1 MDVQRVWVVRA
12 GKGGVW
18 ANEFEQRGEMVVG
31 FAPVPDL
38 TGATRQRVMELARA
52 EFGEKGGSNAGGQL
66 DAFANQI
73 AADDLV
79 ITPERDTREL
89 LYGRASG
96 QYRFLAEPA
105 FADHRHARGVEWLG
119 RRDRDML
126 PERALFSLGST
137 LTVFKPE
144 PQDGIAHF
152 LLTGEVDPGRF
163 DVDGAGGEPGEAVL
177 ASTAADE
184 QENRNKELI
193 AKRIRDLGWAE
204 TQELVAGVLRALGY
218 ATQVSLPGADGGV
231 DVIACQD
238 PLFLRPPVVKV
249 QVKARPET
257 NSPPSEVRAL
267 LGILDPDDRGIF
279 VSTGGFT
286 GSTEKEV
293 DGNRRV
299 QLLGMDRLVELVLE
313 HYDALDD
320 EVRSLIPLRRIWVLA
335 DEPD

>member
-1 MDVQRVWVVRA
+1 MSGQQVWVVRA

-18 ANEFEQRGEMVVG
+18 ASEFEQRGDMAVG
-31 FAPVPDL
+31 FAPVGDL
-38 TGATRQRVMELARA
+38 TGATRQQVMERARR

-66 DAFANQI
+66 DAFANRI
-73 AADDLV
+73 ATGDLV

-89 LYGRASG
+89 LYGRVSG
-96 QYRFLAEPA
+96 PYRFLPEPA
-105 FADHRHARGVEWLG
+105 VADHRHARAVEWLG
-119 RRDRDML
+119 RRDRDRL

-137 LTVFKPE
+137 LTVFRPE

-152 LLTGEVDPGRF
+152 LLSGEVDPGRF
-163 DVDGAGGEPGEAVL
+163 DAGGGGVPEEAL
-177 ASTAADE
+177 LGSTAAEE

-204 TQELVAGVLRALGY
+204 TQDLVAGVLRAMGY
-218 ATQVSLPGADGGV
+218 ATQVSPPGADGGV

-238 PLFLRPPVVKV
+238 PLFLSPPLVKV
-249 QVKARPET
+249 QVKARPESKT
-257 NSPPSEVRAL
+257 PPGEVRAL

-286 GSTEKEV
+286 GPTEKEV

-299 QLLGMDRLVELVLE
+299 QLLGMDRLLELVLE

-320 EVRSLIPLRRIWVLA
+320 QVRSLVPLRRIWVLA
-335 DEPD
+335 DEPA